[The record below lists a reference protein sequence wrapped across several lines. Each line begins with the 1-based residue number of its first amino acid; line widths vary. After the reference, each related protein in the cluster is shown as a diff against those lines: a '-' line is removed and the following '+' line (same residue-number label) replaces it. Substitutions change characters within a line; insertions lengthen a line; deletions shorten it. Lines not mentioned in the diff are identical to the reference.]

1 MKRPNFFSLMVVLI
15 TFFACTQ
22 RQSLSVENLPVLK
35 IDMAPA
41 IKKTMHIDQFVV
53 PTSIKI
59 VTLETDH
66 QQSVFSEASYFYV
79 LKDQFL
85 IADKQLKRIML
96 FRSDGTFVRLIG
108 QHGRGPEEFTDV
120 YKLSYNP
127 FNDRVEIFDSNLQF
141 TQYEVSS
148 GNFVERRK
156 FISTDFYNG
165 FFHPSSSDSYILY
178 NGLIPTSGRSDL
190 RYRLGYVKDQKVVW
204 KKFEYSS
211 QEEGLNFVN
220 AKNPFWDFE
229 GRVGFFEPFIPV
241 LYEVNEK
248 GVEPRLSF
256 DFLDGNTPPF
266 EVNHISSYIENKEK
280 VEGNV
285 WLFSVLEGNHYL
297 FVEFSVLPKM
307 VRTHAFI
314 RKTEEGFQTIGLG
327 GGYMMFQGMPIF
339 IKAIEENTVF
349 GMIQAQYVIEKQKE
363 LKLRDP
369 NSLTPFEQQL
379 LSLEV
384 EDTDN
389 DLICSFLLK

>member
-190 RYRLGYVKDQKVVW
+190 RYRLGYVKDQKRW
-204 KKFEYSS
+204 CGKSLNTALKK
-211 QEEGLNFVN
+211 
-220 AKNPFWDFE
+220 KD
-229 GRVGFFEPFIPV
+229 
-241 LYEVNEK
+241 
-248 GVEPRLSF
+248 
-256 DFLDGNTPPF
+256 
-266 EVNHISSYIENKEK
+266 
-280 VEGNV
+280 
-285 WLFSVLEGNHYL
+285 
-297 FVEFSVLPKM
+297 
-307 VRTHAFI
+307 
-314 RKTEEGFQTIGLG
+314 
-327 GGYMMFQGMPIF
+327 
-339 IKAIEENTVF
+339 
-349 GMIQAQYVIEKQKE
+349 
-363 LKLRDP
+363 
-369 NSLTPFEQQL
+369 
-379 LSLEV
+379 
-384 EDTDN
+384 
-389 DLICSFLLK
+389 